1 MAMARTPERFR
12 KGVLPVLVA
21 LIASAW
27 GQAPEPSSSPASRDA
42 GKAKVRAVTLYRKG
56 NLQEACPMFT
66 TLAARQPSDPEPHL
80 YLLGCAIRRQNANTI
95 ATERQ
100 VLDRLAP
107 AGTPLHA
114 TAGDW
119 LASAG
124 RCGDAEKEYALAPP
138 PGTAG
143 AVEFALAQCYQSI
156 GKIKQAISEY
166 RKALE
171 LGPEREEY
179 YLSLAILLMGV
190 DTDEAGK
197 VLLEALGR
205 FPSSLRVYVTMS
217 LLHLQLGYPDR
228 ARIGYEKARA
238 LDPESPL
245 VWKLLGRIQHTEGA
259 YEQAVKSFERAAAI
273 EPKDAQTYLFMGLSL
288 IRIQGGADR
297 ALEAFLHAIELDP
310 QLLEARFQAASIY
323 LQTKE
328 NYAKAAS
335 QLEKVVAAA
344 PDFARAQQLLI
355 QAYYR
360 LGWNQKAAAQEKK
373 FRRLSEAAPPGPIPG
388 PPKSP

>member
-1 MAMARTPERFR
+1 
-12 KGVLPVLVA
+12 
-21 LIASAW
+21 
-27 GQAPEPSSSPASRDA
+27 
-42 GKAKVRAVTLYRKG
+42 
-56 NLQEACPMFT
+56 
-66 TLAARQPSDPEPHL
+66 
-80 YLLGCAIRRQNANTI
+80 
-95 ATERQ
+95 
-100 VLDRLAP
+100 
-107 AGTPLHA
+107 
-114 TAGDW
+114 
-119 LASAG
+119 
-124 RCGDAEKEYALAPP
+124 
-138 PGTAG
+138 
-143 AVEFALAQCYQSI
+143 
-156 GKIKQAISEY
+156 
-166 RKALE
+166 
-171 LGPEREEY
+171 
-179 YLSLAILLMGV
+179 MGV
-190 DTDEAGK
+190 DSDEAGK

-228 ARIGYEKARA
+228 ARIGYEKALA
-238 LDPESPL
+238 LDPESPM

-259 YEQAVKSFERAAAI
+259 YEQAVKSFERAAAV

-297 ALEAFLHAIELDP
+297 ALEAFLQAIELDP
-310 QLLEARFQAASIY
+310 HLLEARFQAASIY

-373 FRRLSEAAPPGPIPG
+373 FRKLSEAAPAPGASAPRSTQ
-388 PPKSP
+388 SP